1 MVTGAWM
8 PARGHAQS
16 ASITDRAHFIY
27 KAFAV
32 PEEWPGVRNYS
43 HLGSS
48 IMFSIHVPILPLK
61 RQ

>member
-1 MVTGAWM
+1 MW
-8 PARGHAQS
+8 ARGHAQS
-16 ASITDRAHFIY
+16 ASITDRARFIY

-48 IMFSIHVPILPLK
+48 IMFSIRVLILPLK

>member
-1 MVTGAWM
+1 MR
-8 PARGHAQS
+8 ARGHAHS
-16 ASITDRAHFIY
+16 ASVTNRAHFIY
-27 KAFAV
+27 KVFAV

-48 IMFSIHVPILPLK
+48 IMFSIHVPVLLLK